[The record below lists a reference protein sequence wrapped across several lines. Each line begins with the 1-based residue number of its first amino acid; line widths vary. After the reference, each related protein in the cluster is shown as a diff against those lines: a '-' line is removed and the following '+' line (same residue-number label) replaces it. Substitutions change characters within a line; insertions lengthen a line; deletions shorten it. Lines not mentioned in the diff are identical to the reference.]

1 MRTTAIFLL
10 AALLI
15 SPVWAQQAP
24 AARNA
29 GQSKADAASALPA
42 DAPSNEQ
49 LMKLFGAMEIQKQMT
64 SMMNAMGST
73 IEKMMPPNIGA
84 LSDKQKG
91 QLAQL
96 QTDLLTKMMTPAFMD
111 AYIAELIP
119 IYQKHFT
126 KGEVDGL
133 ISFYASPVGQK
144 FLREQP
150 QLTQESLTRVVPMMQ
165 KRVQVVMDEIKYEQR
180 MKEIFGED

>member
-1 MRTTAIFLL
+1 MRTTSIFLL
-10 AALLI
+10 AVLLI
-15 SPVWAQQAP
+15 SPVLGQQAP
-24 AARNA
+24 AAQSPA
-29 GQSKADAASALPA
+29 QSKSSAATSPPA
-42 DAPSNEQ
+42 DAPTKEQ
-49 LMKLFGAMEIQKQMT
+49 LMKLFGAMEIQKQMS

-73 IEKMMPPNIGA
+73 IEKMLPPNSGA
-84 LSDKQKG
+84 LSDKQRG

-96 QTDLLTKMMTPAFMD
+96 QTDLLTRMMTPEFMD

-126 KGEVDGL
+126 KGEVDDL

-150 QLTQESLTRVVPMMQ
+150 QLTQESLTQVVPMMQ

-180 MKEIFGED
+180 IKEIFGDD